1 MGSSNPHFRPSKGL
15 KLPSAPQIHPLDS
28 VKTPKILKA
37 IPPRLVAFLR
47 KTEGSHSGL
56 AFCGTPVIPFQTLT
70 GKPITDNGKPFARI
84 RLYDATEAQKYHQRS
99 GSGTH
104 IYIPHGLL
112 RGATLILTEG
122 EFKAASLA
130 EAGFCAVGLCG
141 MSGAMRNTDG
151 EPKLHDELV
160 NVLEFRQP
168 AKVLFLGDS
177 DAVLNSDFSREAAK
191 LRKTLFASKRF
202 QFVQELRVAVCPLD
216 GPKGVDDV
224 RAARGEQF
232 SAWLESLVESAF
244 VV

>member
-1 MGSSNPHFRPSKGL
+1 MGQPGAASVIWHGQNKCFSPALSEAVGQPT
-15 KLPSAPQIHPLDS
+15 LPAGVTYTARQNE
-28 VKTPKILKA
+28 PKILKA

-191 LRKTLFASKRF
+191 LRKTLFAS
-202 QFVQELRVAVCPLD
+202 
-216 GPKGVDDV
+216 
-224 RAARGEQF
+224 
-232 SAWLESLVESAF
+232 
-244 VV
+244 